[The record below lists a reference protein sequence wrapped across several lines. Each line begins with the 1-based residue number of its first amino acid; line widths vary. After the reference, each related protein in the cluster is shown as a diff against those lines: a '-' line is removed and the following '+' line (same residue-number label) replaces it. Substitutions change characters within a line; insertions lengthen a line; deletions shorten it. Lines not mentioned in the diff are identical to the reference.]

1 MREWAGC
8 CSGVCGN
15 PGSLFFC
22 ASSLLCFSMNGSFR
36 IGSEASAHADWVFI
50 SAIRRV
56 QDSKCNLLRIAV
68 VPNVDWV
75 SKTASANL
83 VNSSSE
89 TGFCGLPKAKA
100 SVEKEP
106 MFWPCSFSKSP
117 SCSSSHRFWKA
128 FSESMRAIAT
138 KSQNCAESTIWKGL
152 ILFVLGWSH
161 GTRKHSQLIT
171 SKEELQI
178 AQTGHLPSCWQ
189 LTKKRSDHVALT
201 NYGWHEILN
210 KIGKSFVF
218 LPSWLARR
226 FVMHVTTDWTKK
238 TRGSLIPHFLPQSEV
253 SGVFEAR
260 QQWLQ
265 QGVSH
270 LRDAG
275 GL

>member
-1 MREWAGC
+1 MGLILSCRRQPHGFVWLFVCCGSGPFLVLFRCFLCWRNANLAGRFAC
-8 CSGVCGN
+8 RRFCRVSFVVFVFSWFASFVKPKGFILLHFRR
-15 PGSLFFC
+15 LFFC

-117 SCSSSHRFWKA
+117 SCSSSHCFWKA
-128 FSESMRAIAT
+128 A
-138 KSQNCAESTIWKGL
+138 
-152 ILFVLGWSH
+152 
-161 GTRKHSQLIT
+161 
-171 SKEELQI
+171 
-178 AQTGHLPSCWQ
+178 SCW
-189 LTKKRSDHVALT
+189 
-201 NYGWHEILN
+201 
-210 KIGKSFVF
+210 
-218 LPSWLARR
+218 
-226 FVMHVTTDWTKK
+226 WTLV
-238 TRGSLIPHFLPQSEV
+238 RHF
-253 SGVFEAR
+253 
-260 QQWLQ
+260 
-265 QGVSH
+265 
-270 LRDAG
+270 G
-275 GL
+275 GHRPC

>member
-1 MREWAGC
+1 
-8 CSGVCGN
+8 
-15 PGSLFFC
+15 
-22 ASSLLCFSMNGSFR
+22 
-36 IGSEASAHADWVFI
+36 
-50 SAIRRV
+50 
-56 QDSKCNLLRIAV
+56 
-68 VPNVDWV
+68 
-75 SKTASANL
+75 
-83 VNSSSE
+83 
-89 TGFCGLPKAKA
+89 
-100 SVEKEP
+100 
-106 MFWPCSFSKSP
+106 
-117 SCSSSHRFWKA
+117 
-128 FSESMRAIAT
+128 MRAIAT
-138 KSQNCAESTIWKGL
+138 KSQIAQSQQLERID
-152 ILFVLGWSH
+152 LFVLGWSH

-178 AQTGHLPSCWQ
+178 AQTDHLPSCWQ

-218 LPSWLARR
+218 LSSWLARR

-238 TRGSLIPHFLPQSEV
+238 TRGSLIPHFYRNLEV

>member
-68 VPNVDWV
+68 VPSVDWV
-75 SKTASANL
+75 SNTASANL

-152 ILFVLGWSH
+152 ISFVLGWSH

-171 SKEELQI
+171 SNEELQI

-218 LPSWLARR
+218 CRHDWLEDLWCMLPPIEQRKREAAW
-226 FVMHVTTDWTKK
+226 
-238 TRGSLIPHFLPQSEV
+238 FLTFYRNLEV

>member
-15 PGSLFFC
+15 PGSLFFW

-75 SKTASANL
+75 SNTASANL

-106 MFWPCSFSKSP
+106 MFWPCSFSNSP
-117 SCSSSHRFWKA
+117 SCISSHRFWKA

-138 KSQNCAESTIWKGL
+138 RSQNCARSTIWKSL
-152 ILFVLGWSH
+152 V
-161 GTRKHSQLIT
+161 SQLIT
-171 SKEELQI
+171 STEELQI
-178 AQTGHLPSCWQ
+178 AQTGHLPPCWQ
-189 LTKKRSDHVALT
+189 STKKWSDHVALT
-201 NYGWHEILN
+201 NYGWKKSWTKFENCLCFAVMIGSKICDACYHRLN
-210 KIGKSFVF
+210 KE
-218 LPSWLARR
+218 
-226 FVMHVTTDWTKK
+226 
-238 TRGSLIPHFLPQSEV
+238 TRGSLIPHFYRNLEV